1 VQELGHAHGGVITS
15 ELQVNADQRLAEE
28 GEESMCQIQ
37 YDHGSSMEGFQ
48 QNENDR

>member
-1 VQELGHAHGGVITS
+1 VQEVGHAHGRVIAS
-15 ELQVNADQRLAEE
+15 ELQVNANQRLAEE

-37 YDHGSSMEGFQ
+37 YDQGSLVGGFQ